1 MKKIV
6 FATHNTHKLSEIREI
21 VDRQFKILGLSD
33 IGCNEEIPET
43 GATLQENALQKALY
57 IKKKYGYDC
66 FADDTGL
73 EVDVLGGAPGVH
85 TARYA
90 GDEENSEEN
99 MSKMLQE
106 LKGET
111 RRTARFKTVIALLQG
126 EKQHFFKGIA
136 EGEIVEERRGT
147 YGFGYDPIFAPQG
160 YSKTFAEMEDDEK
173 NKISHRAIAVEQ
185 LIGFLL
191 S

>member
-126 EKQHFFKGIA
+126 EEQHFFKGIA

-173 NKISHRAIAVEQ
+173 NKISHRAIAMEQ